1 MRRPLLL
8 ALLALTTP
16 LAACSTVKTALKGPQ
31 MQPMNY
37 PSALVAAQQQILGAQ
52 TPEPQPASANSLWR
66 VGSRS
71 FFHDQRAARVGD
83 ILTVLIQI
91 NDSATISNA
100 TAAQRAGQNQIGM
113 TNLFGLEK
121 ILGKVMTPSS
131 MVNTNSSNTSKGT
144 GTIARQEQIT
154 LTIAAVVTQVLP
166 NGNLVIQGRQEV
178 KTNNDV
184 RELTVEGVARPE
196 DITSANTILHTQL
209 AEARINYG
217 GAGDMAAVQK
227 TPGGTALLER
237 FSPF

>member
-1 MRRPLLL
+1 MRRALLI
-8 ALLALTTP
+8 ALLAATAP
-16 LAACSTVKTALKGPQ
+16 MAACSSVKTALNGPQ
-31 MQPMNY
+31 MQPVNY
-37 PSALVAAQQQILGAQ
+37 PMALAPPTQQVLGAHV
-52 TPEPQPASANSLWR
+52 PESAPASANSLWR
-66 VGSRS
+66 VGARS

-83 ILTVLIQI
+83 ILTVLIEI

-100 TAAQRAGQNQIGM
+100 TEADKTSQNQIGI

-121 ILGKVMTPSS
+121 ILSKAMTPSS
-131 MVNTNSSNTSKGT
+131 LVNTNTATTSKGN

-154 LTIAAVVTQVLP
+154 LTIAAVVIQVMP

-184 RELTVEGVARPE
+184 RVLTVAGVARPE

-217 GAGDMAAVQK
+217 GAGDLAAVQK
-227 TPGGTALLER
+227 TSGGTALLDR
-237 FSPF
+237 FNPF